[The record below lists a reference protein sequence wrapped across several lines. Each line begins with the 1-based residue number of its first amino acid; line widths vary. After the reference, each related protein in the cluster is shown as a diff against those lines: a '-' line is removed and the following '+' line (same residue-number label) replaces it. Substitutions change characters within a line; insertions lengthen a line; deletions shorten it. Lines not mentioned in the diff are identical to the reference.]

1 MIKKTKPLADP
12 VNEPTLDMSSMIDV
26 SFLLLV
32 FFLITSTLDPKE
44 SDLGMALPTEKKD
57 LTENLVQDIDPMTIR
72 IQADGSIMVEKD
84 ILDTDLSFRNLPL
97 LNDKLST
104 YKSASD
110 LLDTTPLVRV
120 IANDEV
126 PGQRFVDVL
135 NALAK
140 VDIKSVTI
148 DGVTSDN

>member
-1 MIKKTKPLADP
+1 MNKKSKPQTPAER
-12 VNEPTLDMSSMIDV
+12 EPSLDMSSMIDV
-26 SFLLLV
+26 SFLLLI

-44 SDLGMALPTEKKD
+44 GDLGMQLPTEKQDPTDD
-57 LTENLVQDIDPMTIR
+57 LVKDIDPMTIV
-72 IQADGSIMVEKD
+72 IQADGSIMVGKD
-84 ILDTDLSFRNLPL
+84 ILDTELSFRNLPQ
-97 LNDKLST
+97 LNDKLTT

-148 DGVTSDN
+148 DGVTSE